1 MSEGLKTAVMESA
14 ERMPSENKQ
23 ENNLHLPGG
32 DLGVGELKQRTAQGA
47 LISTGAQI
55 ATFVLRT
62 GSMVVMARLLIP
74 KDFGL
79 VGMVTAITGFLALF
93 RDVGLSM
100 ATVQRASVTR
110 EQTSTL
116 FWINLALGGVLGAL
130 CVLVAPAVVAF
141 YGEPRLFWVTVAMGL
156 GFVFN
161 GATVQHRALLQRAMR
176 FGSLAVIDIVSLSL
190 SIVAGIG
197 AAATGLGYW
206 SLVVSAVSLPVLSIA
221 GVWLAAR
228 WLPGLPR
235 RGTGI
240 RSMLRYGGTV
250 TLNNVIVY
258 FAYNVD
264 KMFIGRVWGA
274 ETLGVYGRAYYLI
287 NLPTEN
293 LNATIGLVAFP
304 ALSRIQND
312 PVRLRRYFLKGYG
325 FFLSLIFPLTMGC
338 ALFADDIIR
347 VFLGPKWHEAASVFR
362 LLCPTIFVFA
372 LINPL
377 AWLMLATGHAGRSL
391 KMALVIAP
399 VVILGYT
406 LGLQNGPEG
415 VAAGFSIAM
424 LLLLVPLM
432 LWAKH
437 GSLITNRD
445 VLEVTLRPF
454 SAVLIGA
461 AITLAL
467 KPWWQVLTPA
477 MLRLSVACAVLFGV
491 YFGCLLF
498 VMGQRDVFLDVLRQ
512 APLWPT
518 GRGKTRKQSE

>member
-1 MSEGLKTAVMESA
+1 MSEGPQTLAIGATGEM
-14 ERMPSENKQ
+14 RLGNKPKDT
-23 ENNLHLPGG
+23 LHLPG
-32 DLGVGELKQRTAQGA
+32 DLAPGELVQKTAQGA

-79 VGMVTAITGFLALF
+79 VGMVTAFTGFLGLF

-100 ATVQRASVTR
+100 ATVQRVSVTR

-130 CVLVAPAVVAF
+130 CVVIAPAVVAF
-141 YGEPRLFWVTVAMGL
+141 YGEPRLFWVTAAMGL

-176 FGSLAVIDIVSLSL
+176 FAPLAVIDIISLSL
-190 SIVAGIG
+190 SVAVGIG
-197 AAATGLGYW
+197 IAAAGLGYW
-206 SLVVSAVSLPVLSIA
+206 SLVVSAVSLPAFSVA
-221 GVWLAAR
+221 GIWLAAR

-240 RSMLRYGGTV
+240 RSMLWYGGTV

-264 KMFIGRVWGA
+264 KMLIGRFWGA
-274 ETLGVYGRAYYLI
+274 ETLGVYGRAYQLI

-293 LNATIGLVAFP
+293 LNSTIGLVAFP

-312 PVRLRRYFLKGYG
+312 PVRLRSYFLKGYS
-325 FFLSLIFPLTMGC
+325 FFLSLIVPLTMGC

-347 VFLGPKWHEAASVFR
+347 VFLGSKWHEAVNVFR
-362 LLCPTIFVFA
+362 LLAPTIFVFA

-377 AWLMLATGHAGRSL
+377 AWLMLAAGHAGRSL

-399 VVILGYT
+399 VVILGYVM
-406 LGLQNGPEG
+406 GLQNGPEG
-415 VAAGFSIAM
+415 VATGFSGAM
-424 LLLLVPLM
+424 LLLVVPVI

-437 GSLITNRD
+437 GTLITTRD
-445 VLEVTLRPF
+445 VLGVVLRPF
-454 SAVLIGA
+454 SAVLIGT
-461 AITLAL
+461 AITVAL
-467 KPWWQVLTPA
+467 KPWWQLLTPA
-477 MLRLSVACAVLFGV
+477 ILRLSVACAVLFGV
-491 YFGCLLF
+491 YFGSLLF

-512 APLWPT
+512 APMWPF
-518 GRGKTRKQSE
+518 GRGRIRKQSE

>member
-14 ERMPSENKQ
+14 ERTPSDNRQ
-23 ENNLHLPGG
+23 EDALHLPG
-32 DLGVGELKQRTAQGA
+32 DHLEVGQLKQRTAQGA

-55 ATFVLRT
+55 ATFALRT
-62 GSMVVMARLLIP
+62 GSMVILARMLIP

-79 VGMVTAITGFLALF
+79 VGMVTAFTGFLALF

-100 ATVQRASVTR
+100 ATVQRASITR

-116 FWINLALGGVLGAL
+116 FWINLALGGALGVL
-130 CVLVAPAVVAF
+130 CVVLAPAVVAF

-156 GFVFN
+156 GFIFN
-161 GATVQHRALLQRAMR
+161 GASVQHRALLQRAMR
-176 FGSLAVIDIVSLSL
+176 FASLAVIDIICLTI
-190 SIVAGIG
+190 SIVAGIAV
-197 AAATGLGYW
+197 AASGLGYW
-206 SLVVSAVSLPVLSIA
+206 SLVVSAVSLPALSIA

-235 RGTGI
+235 RGSGI

-258 FAYNVD
+258 FAYNID
-264 KMFIGRVWGA
+264 KILIGRVWGA

-312 PVRLRRYFLKGYG
+312 PVRLRSYFLKGYG
-325 FFLSLIFPLTMGC
+325 FFLSLIVPLTMGC
-338 ALFADDIIR
+338 ALFANDIIR

-362 LLCPTIFVFA
+362 LLSPTIFVFA

-377 AWLMLATGHAGRSL
+377 AWLMLATGHAARSL

-399 VVILGYT
+399 VVIVGYA
-406 LGLQNGPEG
+406 LGLQYGPKG

-424 LLLLVPLM
+424 LLLLVPMM

-437 GSLITNRD
+437 GSLITNGD
-445 VLEVTLRPF
+445 LFKVILQPF
-454 SAVLIGA
+454 SAVLIAA
-461 AITLAL
+461 AITVLL
-467 KPWWQVLTPA
+467 KPWWHGFSPVI
-477 MLRLSVACAVLFGV
+477 LRLSVGCVLLFGV
-491 YFGCLLF
+491 YFGTLLF
-498 VMGQRDVFLDVLRQ
+498 VMGQRDVFLDTIRQ
-512 APLWPT
+512 THLWPA
-518 GRGKTRKQSE
+518 GRRKK